1 MIRDQF
7 SLCVDNEIIVDL
19 FAGGGGMS
27 CAIEMA
33 LGRHSDVSVNHNDD
47 AVSMHAINHPQ
58 TRHYRADVF
67 EVCPHEATSG
77 RPVGLLHLSPD
88 CTHHSQ
94 AAGGQP
100 RDVKIR
106 ALAWIGK
113 RWAGQVLPRVIT
125 LENVKQILQWGPLV
139 AKRCKKT
146 GRVMR
151 LDSTVAAPGERVP
164 VNEQYLVPDKKH
176 AGRTW
181 KRFVADLQALGYVVE
196 WRVLNAAD
204 YGAATTRERLF
215 MCARRDGLPI
225 VWPKP
230 THFKEPK
237 KGQRRWRPAAD
248 HIDWSIPSP
257 SIFGRKKPLADA
269 TMRRIAKGMD
279 KFVLNNASPFI
290 VPIANWSGESVQDAG
305 DPLRTITAWP
315 KGGHFAVAAPT
326 LVQVAHGDGKPG
338 GAQRWGNGTHDIQQ
352 PTGTVT
358 ASGSGGYALAAAT
371 MVQLGYGERTGQE
384 PRALDI
390 EKPLGTVVAGGGKH
404 GLVSALLV
412 GAGGPSYSGK
422 PASIDAP
429 IGTLLTENH
438 RQLATAF
445 LAQANGGFNT
455 TVGREPDQPATTLT
469 ATGSQQ
475 QLVTASLQRQ
485 FGNSVGQKIDEPV
498 GTIMAGGGGK
508 TALVEYTLS
517 KEQQDGA
524 LRCASFL
531 ISYYGTDNMRGL
543 EEPAATFTTR
553 DRLALV
559 TVWISGEPWVIVDIG
574 LRMLTPREL
583 YNCQGFPPDY
593 IIDHGHDGR
602 LFTKSAQVRMV
613 GNSVSPPPAMAL
625 IKANCMDM
633 ASWTLRELKQREEV
647 AA

>member
-1 MIRDQF
+1 MIHDQY
-7 SLCVDNEIIVDL
+7 SLCMDNEIIVDL

-47 AVSMHAINHPQ
+47 AVSMHTINHPQ

-106 ALAWIGK
+106 ALAWVGK

-151 LDSTVAAPGERVP
+151 LDGTVAAPGERVP

-181 KRFVADLQALGYVVE
+181 KRFVADLQALGYAVE

-204 YGAATTRERLF
+204 FGAATTRERLF
-215 MCARRDGLPI
+215 MCARRDGRPI
-225 VWPKP
+225 VWPEP

-248 HIDWSIPSP
+248 HIDWSIPCP

-338 GAQRWGNGTHDIQQ
+338 GAQRWGNGTRDIQH

-404 GLVSALLV
+404 GLVSA
-412 GAGGPSYSGK
+412 
-422 PASIDAP
+422 
-429 IGTLLTENH
+429 
-438 RQLATAF
+438 F

-455 TVGREPDQPATTLT
+455 TVGRDLDEPATTLT

-475 QLVTASLQRQ
+475 QLVVATLAHLRGNCDARDPADPLMTVSAGGQHHGIIAASLQRQ
-485 FGNSVGQKIDEPV
+485 FGNSVGQKVDEPV
-498 GTIMAGGGGK
+498 GTIMTGGGGK

-543 EEPAATFTTR
+543 DEPAATFTTR

-559 TVWISGEPWVIVDIG
+559 TVWIKGEPWVIVDIG

-593 IIDHGHDGR
+593 IIDHGYDGR
-602 LFTKSAQVRMV
+602 QFTKSAQVRMV

-625 IKANCMDM
+625 IKANCMDL
-633 ASWTLRELKQREEV
+633 ASWTIGELKQRER
-647 AA
+647 AAA

>member
-7 SLCVDNEIIVDL
+7 SLCMDNEIIVDL

-47 AVSMHAINHPQ
+47 AVSMHTINHPQ
-58 TRHYRADVF
+58 SRHYRADVF
-67 EVCPHEATSG
+67 EVCPHEATDG

-106 ALAWIGK
+106 ALAWVGK

-151 LDSTVAAPGERVP
+151 LDGTVANPGERVP
-164 VNEQYLVPDKKH
+164 INEQYLIPDKKH

-181 KRFVADLQALGYVVE
+181 KRFVSDLKALGYDVK
-196 WRVLNAAD
+196 WFMLNAAD
-204 YGAATTRERLF
+204 FGAATTRERLF
-215 MCARRDGLPI
+215 MCARRDGKPI
-225 VWPKP
+225 EPPKP

-237 KGQRRWRPAAD
+237 KGQRGWRPAAG
-248 HIDWSIPSP
+248 HIDWSIPCP

-326 LVQVAHGDGKPG
+326 MVQVAHGDGKPG
-338 GAQRWGNGTHDIQQ
+338 GAQRWGSGTRDIQQ
-352 PTGTVT
+352 PTYTVT
-358 ASGSGGYALAAAT
+358 ASGSGGYA
-371 MVQLGYGERTGQE
+371 
-384 PRALDI
+384 
-390 EKPLGTVVAGGGKH
+390 
-404 GLVSALLV
+404 
-412 GAGGPSYSGK
+412 
-422 PASIDAP
+422 
-429 IGTLLTENH
+429 
-438 RQLATAF
+438 LATAF

-455 TVGREPDQPATTLT
+455 TVGRELDEPATTLT

-475 QLVTASLQRQ
+475 QLVAATLAHLRGNCDARDPADPLMTVSAGGQHHGIIAASLQRQ
-485 FGNSVGQKIDEPV
+485 FGNSVGQKVDEPV
-498 GTIMAGGGGK
+498 GTIMTGGGGK
-508 TALVEYTLS
+508 TALVECTLS

-543 EEPAATFTTR
+543 DEPAATFTTR

-559 TVWISGEPWVIVDIG
+559 TVWIKGEPWVIVDIG

-593 IIDHGHDGR
+593 IIDRGHDGR
-602 LFTKSAQVRMV
+602 QFTKSAQVRMV

-633 ASWTLRELKQREEV
+633 ASWTLGELKQRERI

>member
-1 MIRDQF
+1 MIRNQF
-7 SLCVDNEIIVDL
+7 SLCMDNEIIVDL

-27 CAIEMA
+27 CAIEIA

-47 AVSMHAINHPQ
+47 AVSMHTINHPQ
-58 TRHYRADVF
+58 TRYYRADVF

-77 RPVGLLHLSPD
+77 QPVGLLHLSPD

-106 ALAWIGK
+106 ALAWVGK

-151 LDSTVAAPGERVP
+151 LDGTVATPGERVP

-181 KRFVADLQALGYVVE
+181 TRFVADLQALGYVVE

-215 MCARRDGLPI
+215 MCARRDGRPI
-225 VWPKP
+225 VWPEP

-248 HIDWSIPSP
+248 HIDWSIPCP

-290 VPIANWSGESVQDAG
+290 VPIANWSGESVQDANE
-305 DPLRTITAWP
+305 PLRTITAWP

-326 LVQVAHGDGKPG
+326 LMPLTHQGADRVYDPKDPARTITAAHRGE
-338 GAQRWGNGTHDIQQ
+338 I
-352 PTGTVT
+352 
-358 ASGSGGYALAAAT
+358 ALA
-371 MVQLGYGERTGQE
+371 
-384 PRALDI
+384 
-390 EKPLGTVVAGGGKH
+390 
-404 GLVSALLV
+404 SAVLV
-412 GAGGPSYSGK
+412 GAGGPSYGGK
-422 PASIDAP
+422 PASIEAP

-455 TVGREPDQPATTLT
+455 TVGRDLDEPATTLT

-475 QLVTASLQRQ
+475 QLVAATLAHLRGNCDARNPADPLMTVSAGGQHHGIIAASLQRQ
-485 FGNSVGQKIDEPV
+485 FGNSVGQKVDEPV
-498 GTIMAGGGGK
+498 GTIMTGGGGK

-543 EEPAATFTTR
+543 DEPAATFTTR

-602 LFTKSAQVRMV
+602 QFTKSAQVRMV

-633 ASWTLRELKQREEV
+633 ASWTLGELKQRERI